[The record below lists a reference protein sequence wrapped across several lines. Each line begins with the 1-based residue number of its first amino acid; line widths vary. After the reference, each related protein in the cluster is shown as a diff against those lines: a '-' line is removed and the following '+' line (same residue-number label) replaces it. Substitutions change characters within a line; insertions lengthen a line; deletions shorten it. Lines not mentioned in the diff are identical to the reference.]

1 MATNLNIDEE
11 LLKQA
16 YQISGL
22 KTKKETV
29 NLALKEYIKRYKQ
42 KQFLNFIN
50 KVEYDEKFDYKKM
63 RN

>member
-42 KQFLNFIN
+42 KQFLEF
-50 KVEYDEKFDYKKM
+50 YK
-63 RN
+63 